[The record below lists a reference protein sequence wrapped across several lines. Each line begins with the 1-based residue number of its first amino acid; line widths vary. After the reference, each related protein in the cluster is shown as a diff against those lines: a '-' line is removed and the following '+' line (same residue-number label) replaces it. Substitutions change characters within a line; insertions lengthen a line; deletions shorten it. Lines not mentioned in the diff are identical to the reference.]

1 MFENC
6 KTFSDKWQIWK
17 GIVVNMGKST
27 VIIPN
32 YNGIK
37 YIEACLESLFI
48 GTDTDFEV
56 IVVDNASRDGS
67 LELVKEKFPQV
78 TLIENSENTGFDK
91 AVNQGILASKT
102 PYVILLNND
111 TRVERSF
118 VHELEKAIEQ
128 SHKIFSVSAKMIA
141 LHDKDKLDDAGDFYC
156 ALGWAF
162 ARGKGKKPDLYD
174 KSCEIFASCAG
185 AAIYRREIF
194 DEIGLFDE
202 EHFAYL
208 EDIDIG
214 YRAQLYGYQNIYA
227 PRAIVYHAGSA
238 TSGSRY
244 NAFKTK
250 LASQNSV
257 YIIYKNMPLIQI
269 LINLPF
275 LCAGFLI
282 KTLFFIKKGLGK
294 EYISGLVSGIRLS
307 ASEKGKRHKV
317 RFAGKRVRYYV
328 KIQCQLWGNL
338 WRMIAQK

>member
-1 MFENC
+1 MA
-6 KTFSDKWQIWK
+6 KTT
-17 GIVVNMGKST
+17 IV
-27 VIIPN
+27 IPN

-37 YIEACLESLFI
+37 YIEACLESLFV

-56 IVVDNASRDGS
+56 IVVDNASKDGS

-78 TLIENSENTGFDK
+78 TLIENAENTGFDK

-111 TRVERSF
+111 TRVELSF

-128 SHKIFSVSAKMIA
+128 SPNIFSASAKMIA
-141 LHDKDKLDDAGDFYC
+141 LHNKEILDDAGDFYC

-162 ARGKGKKPDLYD
+162 ARGKGKRSDLYN

-185 AAIYRREIF
+185 AAIYRKEIF

-214 YRAQLYGYQNIYA
+214 YRAQLYGYKNIYA

-244 NAFKTK
+244 NAFKTR
-250 LASQNSV
+250 LASQNSI
-257 YIIYKNMPLIQI
+257 YIIYKNMPMIQI

-275 LCAGFLI
+275 LIVGFLI

-294 EYISGLVSGIRLS
+294 QYVFGLADGIRLAIS
-307 ASEKGKRHKV
+307 KKGRRHKV
-317 RFAGKRVRYYV
+317 LFSKNRIRYYV
-328 KIQCQLWGNL
+328 QVQCRLWYNL
-338 WRMIAQK
+338 WRMILQK